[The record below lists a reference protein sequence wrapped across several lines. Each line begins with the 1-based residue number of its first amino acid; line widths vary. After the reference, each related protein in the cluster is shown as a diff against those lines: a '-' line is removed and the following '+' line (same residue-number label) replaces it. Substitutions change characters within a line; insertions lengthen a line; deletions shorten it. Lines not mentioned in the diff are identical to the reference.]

1 MFAHGLIPAH
11 AGKTRPP
18 TRPSPPKRVH
28 PRSRGENIATAERP
42 RYDVGS
48 SPLTRGKRWEQNSWT
63 DPVGLIPAH
72 AGNTGPTTRTQRR
85 SRAHPRSRGE
95 NSASSARGRLTL
107 GSSPLTR
114 GKHIFEDGEGFP
126 GGLIPAHAGKTRGA
140 SFCRA
145 RARAHPRSRG
155 ENAVLPEA
163 SVRFS
168 GSSPLT
174 RGKRQDSRTATR
186 RRGLIPAHAGKT
198 VREATPN
205 APARA
210 HPRSRGENRA

>member
-1 MFAHGLIPAH
+1 MGSSPLTQGKLIKVGRCRLKIRLIPAHAGKTEPSTQPAFRAGAHPRSRGENLLKEVPPVFAHGLIPAH

-72 AGNTGPTTRTQRR
+72 AGKTAPPAPG
-85 SRAHPRSRGE
+85 AD
-95 NSASSARGRLTL
+95 
-107 GSSPLTR
+107 SPW
-114 GKHIFEDGEGFP
+114 
-126 GGLIPAHAGKTRGA
+126 
-140 SFCRA
+140 
-145 RARAHPRSRG
+145 AHPRSRG
-155 ENAVLPEA
+155 ENAKIPALRRADE
-163 SVRFS
+163 

-174 RGKRQDSRTATR
+174 RGKR
-186 RRGLIPAHAGKT
+186 
-198 VREATPN
+198 
-205 APARA
+205 
-210 HPRSRGENRA
+210 